1 MVDRIKK
8 IQIREKL
15 IFPEA
20 CAYNKKKIKRLILIL
35 KLFCRFPEPIFYYC
49 SESIIKQVYM
59 IFIKGF

>member
-20 CAYNKKKIKRLILIL
+20 CAYNKKDQSFDSDFEIVLQI
-35 KLFCRFPEPIFYYC
+35 
-49 SESIIKQVYM
+49 S
-59 IFIKGF
+59 